1 MRLLEGFGNDIP
13 RGEIEELP
21 VELDGLLG
29 EARDED
35 PHRFLPHVALVA
47 HAPPEGMELH
57 GPLPF
62 AEPQLHA
69 TPAQEI
75 EGGHALRHANRMI
88 GGKLDD
94 AVAET
99 DAARALAGRP
109 EEDFRR
115 GGVRVLL
122 QEVVLDLP
130 RVVVA
135 QPVGQLDLG
144 QRVLQEPMLAVEGPG
159 SR

>member
-1 MRLLEGFGNDIP
+1 
-13 RGEIEELP
+13 
-21 VELDGLLG
+21 
-29 EARDED
+29 
-35 PHRFLPHVALVA
+35 
-47 HAPPEGMELH
+47 
-57 GPLPF
+57 
-62 AEPQLHA
+62 
-69 TPAQEI
+69 
-75 EGGHALRHANRMI
+75 MI

-144 QRVLQEPMLAVEGPG
+144 QRVLQEPMLAVERPG
-159 SR
+159 SRSRVLVEDPELPVGKSSRSGRRSAERSGDA

>member
-1 MRLLEGFGNDIP
+1 
-13 RGEIEELP
+13 
-21 VELDGLLG
+21 
-29 EARDED
+29 
-35 PHRFLPHVALVA
+35 
-47 HAPPEGMELH
+47 
-57 GPLPF
+57 
-62 AEPQLHA
+62 
-69 TPAQEI
+69 
-75 EGGHALRHANRMI
+75 MI

-122 QEVVLDLP
+122 EEVVLDLP

-135 QPVGQLDLG
+135 EPVGQLDLG
-144 QRVLQEPMLAVEGPG
+144 QRVLEQAVLAVRAPG
-159 SR
+159 ARELVLVDDAELHGATLTGQYCTASAWSLTTPPSGATLATTMMKRA